1 MGLGLGESSTFE
13 PVRKADLIVKEHS
26 TEEAKERPVSITLRF
41 NEPEERDEWVGAFII
56 ATEDIV
62 EQNKMIHKEEE
73 ESDDKKNSLIDP
85 TQAMANA
92 SRCCQENACIIS

>member
-1 MGLGLGESSTFE
+1 MGMLSLGESSTFE
-13 PVRKADLIVKEHS
+13 PARKTDLIVKGHN
-26 TEEAKERPVSITLRF
+26 AKERPVSITLRF